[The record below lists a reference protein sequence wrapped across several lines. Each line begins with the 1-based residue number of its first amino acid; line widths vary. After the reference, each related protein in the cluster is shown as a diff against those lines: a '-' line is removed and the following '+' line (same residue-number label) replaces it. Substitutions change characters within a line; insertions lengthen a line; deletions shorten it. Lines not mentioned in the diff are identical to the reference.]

1 MFPLRNPYPPGARTK
16 FIAGA
21 PQSSH
26 LDVRPRFT
34 FALVARGLLA
44 GVSASLAVA
53 VPSIASGRKIWK
65 RVKCAHRLH
74 LSALAL
80 VDRCCNG
87 LGDLVRLNCKT
98 AKYYSGT
105 DRQWRSP
112 GCTLCG
118 RPIVQIRTLTLS
130 APSRAGCVVWK
141 SIPMVRI
148 HRAPP
153 TTDVICVVTIYCEV
167 TWLLP

>member
-65 RVKCAHRLH
+65 RVKAWLVQCAHRLH

-87 LGDLVRLNCKT
+87 LGGLVRLNCKT

-105 DRQWRSP
+105 DRPWRSR

-118 RPIVQIRTLTLS
+118 RPIVQMWTNALS
-130 APSRAGCVVWK
+130 QNGHRSMRMTVMSR
-141 SIPMVRI
+141 
-148 HRAPP
+148 
-153 TTDVICVVTIYCEV
+153 
-167 TWLLP
+167 

>member
-1 MFPLRNPYPPGARTK
+1 MRYPYPPGARTK

-65 RVKCAHRLH
+65 KSRPGLSNAHTGFTLAHSRWSTGAAMGWATWCASTVRPPNIT
-74 LSALAL
+74 L
-80 VDRCCNG
+80 VPIDR
-87 LGDLVRLNCKT
+87 GDPQAVLFAVAR
-98 AKYYSGT
+98 
-105 DRQWRSP
+105 
-112 GCTLCG
+112 
-118 RPIVQIRTLTLS
+118 
-130 APSRAGCVVWK
+130 
-141 SIPMVRI
+141 
-148 HRAPP
+148 
-153 TTDVICVVTIYCEV
+153 
-167 TWLLP
+167 